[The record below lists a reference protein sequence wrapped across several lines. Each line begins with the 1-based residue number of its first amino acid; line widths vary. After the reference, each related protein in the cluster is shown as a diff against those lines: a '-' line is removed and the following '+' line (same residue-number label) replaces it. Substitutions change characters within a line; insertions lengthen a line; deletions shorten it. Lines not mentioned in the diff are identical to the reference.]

1 MKKDLTAFRTALPDD
16 VGAIVQLVNCAYRP
30 EAGAGGWTHESDW
43 VAGARVNAQQ
53 VLEMLCKPCSVVA
66 LGLIGTEIV
75 ACVHIEKH
83 GDDAHIGMLAVQPHR
98 QGAGLGKQMLAYA
111 EQSVGAMLGC
121 GKAVM
126 AVLSPRPELT
136 AFYLRRGYRRSGI
149 AIDYPCTAGVGLPKQ
164 AGLTLAVLEKRLTI
178 PAGI

>member
-1 MKKDLTAFRTALPDD
+1 
-16 VGAIVQLVNCAYRP
+16 
-30 EAGAGGWTHESDW
+30 
-43 VAGARVNAQQ
+43 
-53 VLEMLCKPCSVVA
+53 
-66 LGLIGTEIV
+66 
-75 ACVHIEKH
+75 
-83 GDDAHIGMLAVQPHR
+83 
-98 QGAGLGKQMLAYA
+98 
-111 EQSVGAMLGC
+111 MLGC